1 MSEPV
6 KVPIFRIELRMR
18 INGTAKAYAMNA
30 KKSTLSVCVLPNPG
44 RIVSLTM
51 RDCQISMPLQSVPI
65 NSEKLFLNIDRVG
78 VPTIND
84 RVGLG

>member
-44 RIVSLTM
+44 KDRLTYNA
-51 RDCQISMPLQSVPI
+51 RLSDQYASAICSHQQ
-65 NSEKLFLNIDRVG
+65 
-78 VPTIND
+78 
-84 RVGLG
+84 

>member
-1 MSEPV
+1 MQ
-6 KVPIFRIELRMR
+6 RNLLCR
-18 INGTAKAYAMNA
+18 YACFQI
-30 KKSTLSVCVLPNPG
+30 LE